1 MNIEQLLRFA
11 VAQKASDVHL
21 HAGQSAA
28 LRLHGQLR
36 AVDGP
41 LVPADALREFLTTT
55 APASHR
61 GDPDAAFRAGRAYAF
76 GIDGLAR
83 FRARPS
89 QHQGEPGLSLHVVP
103 LNPPT
108 AQTHQLPPAIRE
120 IALSRNG
127 LTLIAGPLG
136 SGRTT
141 TLAAMVEALR
151 GQASCKIVVV
161 EDPVEY
167 LYPAGGKALLLQQ
180 EVGRDMPSMEAGL
193 EQALAEDADVIA
205 AGSLADARAA
215 RSLLQALESGRQT
228 IGVVRATG
236 AVQALDRFLG
246 LLPPDEQ
253 RTALGLLAQ
262 SLEAVVAQRQ
272 VTLRDGTRRPIFEIL
287 RGGPIAGRSL
297 SEGRLADLARYMTG
311 RQAGMQTFDQG
322 LLDLYQADQISGTEA
337 MRLATNVEGV
347 ARDIQALRAKRAGDA
362 A

>member
-1 MNIEQLLRFA
+1 MNVEQLLRFA
-11 VAQKASDVHL
+11 VTQKASDLHL
-21 HAGQSAA
+21 HAGLPAT
-28 LRLHGQLR
+28 LRLHGTLR

-41 LVPADALREFLTTT
+41 VVPADALRDFLARTV
-55 APASHR
+55 PAVLR
-61 GDPDAAFRAGRAYAF
+61 GDPEATFRAGRAFAF
-76 GIDGLAR
+76 AIDGLAR
-83 FRARPS
+83 FRALPS
-89 QHQGEPGLSLHVVP
+89 QHQGEPGLSLHVIP
-103 LNPPT
+103 LGIPT
-108 AQTHQLPPAIRE
+108 SDTHQLPAAIRD

-141 TLAAMVEALR
+141 TLACMVEHLR
-151 GQASCKIVVV
+151 TQVPSKVVV
-161 EDPVEY
+161 IEDPIEY
-167 LYPAGGKALLLQQ
+167 VYPSGGKALLLQR
-180 EVGRDMPSMEAGL
+180 EVGRDTSSIEAGV
-193 EQALAEDADVIA
+193 EQALHEDADTIA
-205 AGSLADARAA
+205 AGSVDGRAA
-215 RSLLQALESGRQT
+215 RPMLQALESGRQV
-228 IGVVRATG
+228 IGVVRATS
-236 AVQALDRFLG
+236 AVQALDRFLA

-253 RTALGLLAQ
+253 RSALGLLAQ

-272 VTLRDGTRRPIFEIL
+272 ATLRDGTRRPIFEIL

-347 ARDIQALRAKRAGDA
+347 ARDIQALRAKRAGEA

>member
-11 VAQKASDVHL
+11 VTQKASDIHL
-21 HAGQSAA
+21 HAGLPAA
-28 LRLHGQLR
+28 LRINGLLR
-36 AVDGP
+36 SVDGP
-41 LVPADALREFLTTT
+41 AVPADALRDFLTTT

-61 GDPDAAFRAGRAYAF
+61 GDPEAIFRGGRAYAF
-76 GIDGLAR
+76 GVEGLAR

-103 LNPPT
+103 LGVPT
-108 AQTHQLPPAIRE
+108 DQTHTLPPAIRD

-141 TLAAMVEALR
+141 TMAAMVEQVRTQVA
-151 GQASCKIVVV
+151 CKLVVV

-167 LYPAGGKALLLQQ
+167 LYPASGKALLLQR
-180 EVGRDMPSMEAGL
+180 EVGRDASSFEAAI
-193 EQALAEDADVIA
+193 EQALQEDADVIV
-205 AGSLADARAA
+205 AGALGDGRAA
-215 RSLLQALESGRQT
+215 RPIIQALESGRQV
-228 IGVVRATG
+228 IVVVRATG
-236 AVQALDRFLG
+236 AVQALDRFLA
-246 LLPPDEQ
+246 LLAPDEQ
-253 RTALGLLAQ
+253 RSALGLLAQ

-272 VTLRDGTRRPIFEIL
+272 ATLRDGTRRPIFEIL

-322 LLDLYQADQISGTEA
+322 LLDLYQADKISGTEA

-347 ARDIQALRAKRAGDA
+347 ARDIQALRAKRSGEA